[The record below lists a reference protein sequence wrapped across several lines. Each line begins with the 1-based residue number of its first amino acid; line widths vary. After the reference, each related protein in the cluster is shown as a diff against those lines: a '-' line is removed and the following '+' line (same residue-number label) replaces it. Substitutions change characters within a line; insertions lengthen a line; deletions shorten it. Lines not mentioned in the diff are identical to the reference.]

1 MLKTPPLI
9 IINDNL
15 VDQIRFPKSK
25 KSRIRKKWKK
35 RSSNFRPSYSIL
47 RVNGKFICHSI
58 AYNKLLI
65 ELNKSCYIV
74 PPPIL
79 CG

>member
-25 KSRIRKKWKK
+25 KSRIRKKWK
-35 RSSNFRPSYSIL
+35 NEVQILDHHIPSFVSM
-47 RVNGKFICHSI
+47 VNLFAIQ
-58 AYNKLLI
+58 
-65 ELNKSCYIV
+65 
-74 PPPIL
+74 
-79 CG
+79 